1 MTHDILRTDIKLA
14 TRLMDEKRPD
24 NEIIA
29 ALVTRGIE
37 PATAAQ
43 LVDDLRNG
51 KKVDAQST
59 LPMEFGLARRS
70 RSKNGSQGSR
80 QDQPSRSSQDESR
93 REPPRHATVRGQE
106 KSAVPWRTPA
116 IFVALVVV
124 VVVVG
129 GILVFQRYR
138 VGTDSTAERTTNA
151 PVPKA
156 NGASTL
162 APATAAAP
170 SKNPSTASLVLELQ
184 PDGLHIAGSQ
194 VTGGNVLTAVA
205 KSLGVATRTNRVGQ
219 TDTVIYAYDQHGLL
233 IYSHPGGGTNSIILD
248 CDASGGNH
256 GATSPFTGT
265 LMVEGQVISADTDP
279 QTLTAIKQLGLN
291 HPGTSDSVWGG
302 HYNGLDLVFAYLKSP
317 QRLSLIEIDL
327 K

>member
-1 MTHDILRTDIKLA
+1 LL
-14 TRLMDEKRPD
+14 DEKRPED
-24 NEIIA
+24 AIIA
-29 ALVTRGIE
+29 VLVTRGIE
-37 PATAAQ
+37 PATAAR

-51 KKVDAQST
+51 KKVDVQST

-70 RSKNGSQGSR
+70 RSRSGSQGSR
-80 QDQPSRSSQDESR
+80 QDQPSRSSQTESR
-93 REPPRHATVRGQE
+93 REPPRHATARSQE
-106 KSAVPWRTPA
+106 KSAVSWRMVA
-116 IFVALVVV
+116 IFVAL

-138 VGTDSTAERTTNA
+138 AGTDSTAERATS
-151 PVPKA
+151 PPGPKA
-156 NGASTL
+156 NRASKL
-162 APATAAAP
+162 APATAATP
-170 SKNPSTASLVLELQ
+170 SKNPSTESLALELQ
-184 PDGLHIAGSQ
+184 PDGLHLGGSL
-194 VTGGNVLTAVA
+194 VPPGNVLTAVA

-219 TDTVIYAYDQHGLL
+219 TDTVIYAYDQQGLL

-256 GATSPFTGT
+256 GTTSPFTGT
-265 LMVEGQVISADTDP
+265 LMVEGQVIRADTDP

-302 HYNGLDLVFAYLKSP
+302 HYNGLDLVFAYLKYP